1 MSENPLVSVVIAT
14 YNRAA
19 LLGETLESVRG
30 QSFQD
35 FEIIVVDDGST
46 DDTPKLAQSYGQKIR
61 YFRQE
66 NRGAA
71 AARNL
76 GFRQARAPWIAVQ
89 DSDDLSLPDHLRT
102 LYDYVKAH
110 PDCGM
115 VFANG
120 CYLEGAEHDRETI
133 IPAVKS
139 RRLAAQGVLLRDL
152 FEKSIVRLQ
161 AALIS
166 KAAFEAVGGMNESFA
181 ICHDL
186 DLFLRLTLNFPVG
199 YVDRVV
205 FRYRKHQGNI
215 SRNEETR
222 LLENIRV
229 IETLMRDFP
238 QAEMMLGPKRIARRL
253 AYRYYRL
260 AKGRWK
266 RQQFAAA
273 RQAIRAALSSCP
285 LSLKYRY
292 YDFRWR
298 FGES

>member
-1 MSENPLVSVVIAT
+1 MSESPLISVVIAT

-19 LLGETLESVRG
+19 LLGETLESVLR
-30 QSFQD
+30 QSFKD
-35 FEIIVVDDGST
+35 FEIVVVDDGST
-46 DDTPKLAQSYGQKIR
+46 DDTPKLAQSYGHAIR

-76 GFRQARAPWIAVQ
+76 GFRLARAPWIAVQ
-89 DSDDLSLPDHLRT
+89 DSDDLSTPDHLQT
-102 LYDYVKAH
+102 LYDYVKRH

-120 CYLEGAEHDRETI
+120 GYLEGPEHNRQTI
-133 IPAVKS
+133 IPAAKS
-139 RRLAAQGVLLRDL
+139 RKLAARRVRLRDL

-166 KAAFEAVGGMNESFA
+166 KTAFEAVGGMNESFV

-215 SRNEETR
+215 SRHEEIR

-229 IETLMRDFP
+229 IEALMRDFP
-238 QAEMMLGPKRIARRL
+238 QARVALGPKRVARRL

-266 RQQFAAA
+266 RKQLPGA
-273 RQAIRAALSSCP
+273 RQAIGRAVLFCP
-285 LSLKYRY
+285 FSAKYRY
-292 YDFRWR
+292 YDLRWR
-298 FGES
+298 LSGA

>member
-1 MSENPLVSVVIAT
+1 LATPLISVVIAT
-14 YNRAA
+14 YNRAP
-19 LLGETLESVRG
+19 LLRETIESVCG
-30 QSFQD
+30 QRFED
-35 FEIIVVDDGST
+35 FEIILVDDGST
-46 DDTPKLAQSYGQKIR
+46 DETPKLAQSYGEKIR

-71 AARNL
+71 AARNF
-76 GFRQARAPWIAVQ
+76 GFKQARAPWIAVQ
-89 DSDDLSLPDHLRT
+89 DSDDLSTPDHLAI
-102 LYDYVKAH
+102 LYRYVENH

-120 CYLEGAEHDRETI
+120 CYLEGPEHNRQTI
-133 IPAVKS
+133 IPAARS
-139 RRLAAQGVLLRDL
+139 RKLAAQGVLLRDL

-166 KAAFEAVGGMNESFA
+166 KAAFEAVGGMNDSLV

-186 DLFLRLTLNFPVG
+186 DLFLRLMLQFPVG
-199 YVDRVV
+199 YVDRIV

-215 SRNEETR
+215 SGNEEIR
-222 LLENIRV
+222 LLENIGV
-229 IETLMRDFP
+229 IEGLIRDYP
-238 QAEMMLGPKRIARRL
+238 QAETILGPGRVARRL

-266 RQQFAAA
+266 RKQFAAA
-273 RQAIRAALSSCP
+273 RQAIAAAVSYCP

-292 YDFRWR
+292 YDLRWR
-298 FGES
+298 AAEA

>member
-1 MSENPLVSVVIAT
+1 MAETPLVSVVIAT
-14 YNRAA
+14 YNRAR
-19 LLGETLESVRG
+19 LLGETLESVLAQR
-30 QSFQD
+30 FQN
-35 FEIIVVDDGST
+35 FELIIVDDGST
-46 DDTPKLAQSYGQKIR
+46 DGTAKLAQSYGQKIR

-76 GFRQARAPWIAVQ
+76 GVSQARAPWIAVQ
-89 DSDDLSLPDHLRT
+89 DSDDLSTLDHLLT
-102 LYDYVKAH
+102 LYDYVKGH
-110 PDCGM
+110 PACGM

-120 CYLEGAEHDRETI
+120 CYLEGPEHNRQTI
-133 IPAVKS
+133 IPAAKS
-139 RRLAAQGVLLRDL
+139 RKLAARGVRLDDL

-166 KAAFEAVGGMNESFA
+166 KAAFEAIGGMDESFA

-186 DLFLRLTLNFPVG
+186 DLFLRLYMKFPVG
-199 YVDRVV
+199 YVDQIV

-229 IETLMRDFP
+229 IEAFMRDFP
-238 QAEMMLGPKRIARRL
+238 EAKDLLGEKRVARRL

-266 RQQFAAA
+266 KKQWPGA
-273 RQAIRAALSSCP
+273 RQAIGKAVSFCP
-285 LSLKYRY
+285 FSAKYRY
-292 YDFRWR
+292 YDLRWR
-298 FGES
+298 ISGG